1 LHMTQE
7 SRGLLLDG
15 RGLQNS
21 HGRKGRRAC
30 RLLLGVSRA
39 THLQQDG
46 KGLRGCRRECRGIH
60 RHQQGGKMTT
70 GLTVCRRVA
79 GLAGKIA
86 CPIED

>member
-1 LHMTQE
+1 MHMTQE